1 MDALIYARLS
11 EDREP
16 GTEVA
21 GGVATSVDRQVHDC
35 LKWCELHGHRVAGIY
50 RDEGISGFSGARRP
64 EFERLLADARNGV
77 GRLIVVWRL
86 DRLSRNRPDFT
97 RVLDMC
103 DGGGIQLASVT
114 ESLDTST
121 PTGEAMRD
129 IIAIFARMESRN
141 ISVRVARARLEAAM
155 AGRPVPGGARPYGYA
170 ADKVTIIEA
179 EADVLR
185 EAARRVIRGES
196 LRSVAR
202 EFNARGLRPVQA
214 AKFSAGNL
222 GKLLANP
229 RYISRAVY
237 KGVEVADGQ
246 WPPILTVAV
255 HEQLKAV
262 LSNPARRSQAGR
274 PPVHLLVGGIL
285 RCGVCGDESHP
296 VALGARAPDKSGR
309 RYGCDGGDRE
319 AGRVH
324 LVVAAAPLERF
335 VTDAVLEALDGPK
348 LGKFLK
354 LRATNGDRELGDQLV
369 ADERRLR
376 DLATMYARDEIDK
389 PEWLVA
395 RPVLLQR
402 IRSARERLARRAEAA
417 ILADVGPEP
426 GALAKAWQ
434 RWTLE
439 QRRDVLR
446 LVLEAVIVSPA
457 TRRGPGF
464 DESRVELK
472 WRA

>member
-16 GTEVA
+16 GSEPA
-21 GGVATSVDRQVHDC
+21 GGVATSVDRQVADC

-77 GRLIVVWRL
+77 GRLIVCWRL

-97 RVLDMC
+97 RVLDLC
-103 DGGGIQLASVT
+103 DAGGVQLASVT
-114 ESLDTST
+114 ESLDSST

-141 ISVRVARARLEAAM
+141 ISVRVARAREEAAR

-170 ADKVTIIEA
+170 ADKVTIIPA
-179 EADVLR
+179 EVDVLR

-196 LRSVAR
+196 LRSIAR

-222 GKLLANP
+222 GKLLVNP

-237 KGVEVADGQ
+237 RGVEVGDGQ
-246 WPPILTVAV
+246 WPPILDVAT
-255 HEQLKAV
+255 HEALKAA
-262 LSNPARRSQAGR
+262 LSDPTRRSQAGR

-285 RCGVCGDESHP
+285 RCAVDGA
-296 VALGARAPDKSGR
+296 ALGARAPDKSGR
-309 RYGCDGGDRE
+309 RYGCEGGDRE
-319 AGRVH
+319 GGRVH
-324 LVVAAAPLERF
+324 LVVAAGPLEAF
-335 VTDAVLEALDGPK
+335 VTDAVLHALDGPK
-348 LGKFLK
+348 LGEFLK
-354 LRATNGDRELGDQLV
+354 LRTKNGDRELADQLV
-369 ADERRLR
+369 KDERRLPE
-376 DLATMYARDEIDK
+376 LAKMYARDEIGK
-389 PEWLVA
+389 PEWLAV
-395 RPVLLQR
+395 RDELLRR

-417 ILADVGPEP
+417 ILAEVGPEP
-426 GALAKAWQ
+426 GALAAAWQ

-457 TRRGPGF
+457 SRRGPGF

>member
-16 GTEVA
+16 DGEAA
-21 GGVATSVDRQVHDC
+21 GGVATSVDRQVADC

-77 GRLIVVWRL
+77 GRLIVCWRL

-103 DGGGIQLASVT
+103 DSGGVQLASVT

-155 AGRPVPGGARPYGYA
+155 AGRPVPGGARPFGYA
-170 ADKVTIIEA
+170 ADKVTIIPAEA
-179 EADVLR
+179 EALR
-185 EAARRVIRGES
+185 EAARRVVRGES
-196 LRSVAR
+196 LRSIAR
-202 EFNARGLRPVQA
+202 DFNSRGLRPVA
-214 AKFSAGNL
+214 APKFSAANL
-222 GKLLANP
+222 GKLLVNP
-229 RYISRAVY
+229 RYVGRAVY

-246 WPPILTVAV
+246 WPPILTVAT
-255 HEQLKAV
+255 HEQVKAV
-262 LSNPARRSQAGR
+262 LSNPARRTQAGR
-274 PPVHLLVGGIL
+274 PSVHLLVGGIL
-285 RCGVCGDESHP
+285 RCAVDGA
-296 VALGARAPDKSGR
+296 ALGARAPDKGVR

-324 LVVAAAPLERF
+324 LVVAAEPLERF

-348 LGKFLK
+348 LGEFLK
-354 LRATNGDRELGDQLV
+354 LRATNGDRELADQLV

-376 DLATMYARDEIDK
+376 ELATMFAQGEIDK
-389 PEWLVA
+389 PEWLAA
-395 RPVLLQR
+395 RPELKQR
-402 IRSARERLARRAEAA
+402 IASARERLARRAEAA

-426 GALAKAWQ
+426 GALAKAWK

-464 DESRVELK
+464 DERRVELK

>member
-16 GTEVA
+16 DGEPA
-21 GGVATSVDRQVHDC
+21 GGVATSVDRQVADC
-35 LKWCELHGHRVAGIY
+35 LKWCELHGHRAAGIY

-77 GRLIVVWRL
+77 GRLIVCWRL

-97 RVLDMC
+97 HVLDLC
-103 DGGGIQLASVT
+103 DAGGVQLASVT
-114 ESLDTST
+114 ESLDSST

-141 ISVRVARARLEAAM
+141 ISVRVARAREEAAR

-170 ADKVTIIEA
+170 ADKVTIIPA

-196 LRSVAR
+196 LRSIAR

-214 AKFSAGNL
+214 AKFSAANL
-222 GKLLANP
+222 GKLLVNP

-237 KGVEVADGQ
+237 RGVEVGDGQ
-246 WPPILTVAV
+246 WPPILDVAA
-255 HEQLKAV
+255 HEQLKAT

-274 PPVHLLVGGIL
+274 PPVHLLIGGIL
-285 RCGVCGDESHP
+285 RCAVDGA
-296 VALGARAPDKSGR
+296 ALGARAPDRSGR
-309 RYGCDGGDRE
+309 RYGCEGGDRE
-319 AGRVH
+319 GGRVH
-324 LVVAAAPLERF
+324 LVVAAGPLERF
-335 VTDAVLEALDGPK
+335 VTDAVLQALDGPK
-348 LGKFLK
+348 LAEFLK
-354 LRATNGDRELGDQLV
+354 LRTKNGDRELADQLV
-369 ADERRLR
+369 KDERRLPE
-376 DLATMYARDEIDK
+376 LAKMYARDEIGK
-389 PEWLVA
+389 PEWLAV
-395 RPVLLQR
+395 RDERLRR

-417 ILADVGPEP
+417 ILAEVGPEP
-426 GALAKAWQ
+426 GALAKAWG

-464 DESRVELK
+464 DESRVALR

>member
-16 GTEVA
+16 DGEAA
-21 GGVATSVDRQVHDC
+21 GGVATSVDRQVADC

-77 GRLIVVWRL
+77 GRLIVCWRL

-103 DGGGIQLASVT
+103 DSGGVQLASVT

-155 AGRPVPGGARPYGYA
+155 AGRPVPGGARPFGYA
-170 ADKVTIIEA
+170 ADKATIIPAEA
-179 EADVLR
+179 EALR
-185 EAARRVIRGES
+185 EAARRVVRGES
-196 LRSVAR
+196 LRSIAR
-202 EFNARGLRPVQA
+202 DFNSRGLRPVA
-214 AKFSAGNL
+214 APKFSAANL
-222 GKLLANP
+222 GKLLVNP
-229 RYISRAVY
+229 RYIGRAVY

-246 WPPILTVAV
+246 WPPILTVAT
-255 HEQLKAV
+255 HEQVKAV
-262 LSNPARRSQAGR
+262 LSNPARRTQAGR
-274 PPVHLLVGGIL
+274 PSVHLLVGGIL
-285 RCGVCGDESHP
+285 RCAVDGA
-296 VALGARAPDKSGR
+296 ALGARAPDKGVR

-324 LVVAAAPLERF
+324 LVVAAEPLERF
-335 VTDAVLEALDGPK
+335 VVDAVLEALDGPK
-348 LGKFLK
+348 LGEFLK
-354 LRATNGDRELGDQLV
+354 LRATNGDRELADQLV

-376 DLATMYARDEIDK
+376 ELATMYAAGEIDK
-389 PEWLVA
+389 PEWLAA
-395 RPVLLQR
+395 RDVLQRR

-426 GALAKAWQ
+426 GALAKAWK

-464 DESRVELK
+464 DESRVDLR

>member
-16 GTEVA
+16 GSEAA
-21 GGVATSVDRQVHDC
+21 GGVATSVDRQVADS
-35 LKWCELHGHRVAGIY
+35 LKWCELHDHRVAGIY

-77 GRLIVVWRL
+77 GRLIVCWRL

-103 DGGGIQLASVT
+103 DTGGVQLASVT

-129 IIAIFARMESRN
+129 ILAIFARMESRN

-155 AGRPVPGGARPYGYA
+155 AGRPVPGGARPFGYA
-170 ADKVTIIEA
+170 ADKVTIIPAEA
-179 EADVLR
+179 EVLR

-196 LRSVAR
+196 LRSLAR

-214 AKFSAGNL
+214 AKFSAANL

-229 RYISRAVY
+229 RYVGRAVY
-237 KGVEVADGQ
+237 KGVEVADGH
-246 WPPILTVAV
+246 WPPILDKAT
-255 HEQLKAV
+255 HEQLKAT

-285 RCGVCGDESHP
+285 RCAVDGA
-296 VALGARAPDKSGR
+296 ALGARAPDRSGR
-309 RYGCDGGDRE
+309 RYGCEGGDRE
-319 AGRVH
+319 GGRVH

-335 VTDAVLEALDGPK
+335 VESAVLHALDGPK
-348 LGKFLK
+348 LGEFLK
-354 LRATNGDRELGDQLV
+354 LRATNGDRELADQLV
-369 ADERRLR
+369 ADERRST
-376 DLATMYARDEIDK
+376 DLAAMYAAGEIGK
-389 PEWLVA
+389 PEWLAA
-395 RPVLLQR
+395 RPVLQQR

-426 GALAKAWQ
+426 GALAAAWQ

-446 LVLEAVIVSPA
+446 LVLEAVVVSPA

-464 DESRVELK
+464 DESRVELR

>member
-16 GTEVA
+16 GTEAA
-21 GGVATSVDRQVHDC
+21 GGVATSVDRQVADC
-35 LKWCELHGHRVAGIY
+35 LKWCELHGHRVVGIY

-64 EFERLLADARNGV
+64 EFERLLADARNRV
-77 GRLIVVWRL
+77 GNLIVCWRL

-103 DGGGIQLASVT
+103 DDGGVQLASVT

-170 ADKVTIIEA
+170 ADKVTIIPA

-196 LRSVAR
+196 LRSIAR

-246 WPPILTVAV
+246 WPPILDVAT
-255 HEQLKAV
+255 HEKLKAT

-285 RCGVCGDESHP
+285 RCAVDG
-296 VALGARAPDKSGR
+296 AAIGARAPDRWGR
-309 RYGCDGGDRE
+309 RYGCDGGNRE

-324 LVVAAAPLERF
+324 LVVAAAPLEQY
-335 VTDAVLEALDGPK
+335 VTDAVLHALDGPK
-348 LGKFLK
+348 LGEFLK
-354 LRATNGDRELGDQLV
+354 LRATNGDRELADQLV

-389 PEWLVA
+389 PEWLTA
-395 RPVLLQR
+395 RPVLQQR
-402 IRSARERLARRAEAA
+402 IRSARDRLARRAEAA

-426 GALAKAWQ
+426 GALAAAWK
-434 RWTLE
+434 RWTFE

-446 LVLEAVIVSPA
+446 LVLEAVVVSPA
-457 TRRGPGF
+457 ARRGPGF
-464 DESRVELK
+464 DTGRVELR

>member
-16 GTEVA
+16 GNEAA
-21 GGVATSVDRQVHDC
+21 GGVATSVDRQVADC
-35 LKWCELHGHRVAGIY
+35 LKWCELHDHRVVGIY

-64 EFERLLADARNGV
+64 EFERLLADARNRV
-77 GRLIVVWRL
+77 GRLIVCWRL

-103 DGGGIQLASVT
+103 DSGGIQLASVT

-155 AGRPVPGGARPYGYA
+155 AGRPVPGGARPFGYDR
-170 ADKVTIIEA
+170 DKVTIIPA

-196 LRSVAR
+196 LRSIAR

-222 GKLLANP
+222 GKLLVNP
-229 RYISRAVY
+229 RYVGRAVY

-246 WPPILTVAV
+246 WPPILDVAT
-255 HEQLKAV
+255 HEQLKAT

-285 RCGVCGDESHP
+285 RCAVDGA
-296 VALGARAPDKSGR
+296 ALGARAPDRWGR
-309 RYGCDGGDRE
+309 RYGCDGGNRE
-319 AGRVH
+319 GGRVH
-324 LVVAAAPLERF
+324 LVVAAGPLEKY
-335 VTDAVLEALDGPK
+335 VTDAVLHALDGPK
-348 LGKFLK
+348 LGEFLK
-354 LRATNGDRELGDQLV
+354 LRATNGDRELADQLV

-376 DLATMYARDEIDK
+376 ELATMFARGEIDK
-389 PEWLVA
+389 PEWLAA
-395 RPVLLQR
+395 RPELKQR
-402 IRSARERLARRAEAA
+402 IASARDRLARRAEAA

-426 GALAKAWQ
+426 GALAAAWK

-457 TRRGPGF
+457 TRRGPGL

>member
-16 GTEVA
+16 GTEAA
-21 GGVATSVDRQVHDC
+21 GGVATSVDRQVADC
-35 LKWCELHGHRVAGIY
+35 LKWCELHGHRVVGIY

-64 EFERLLADARNGV
+64 EFERLLADARTGV
-77 GRLIVVWRL
+77 GRLIVCWRL

-103 DGGGIQLASVT
+103 DGGDVQLASVT

-170 ADKVTIIEA
+170 ADKVTIIPA

-196 LRSVAR
+196 LRSIAR

-246 WPPILTVAV
+246 WPPILDVAT
-255 HEQLKAV
+255 HEQLKAT

-285 RCGVCGDESHP
+285 RCAVDGA
-296 VALGARAPDKSGR
+296 ALGARAPDKSGR
-309 RYGCDGGDRE
+309 RYGCEGGDRE

-324 LVVAAAPLERF
+324 LVVAAGPLERY
-335 VTDAVLEALDGPK
+335 VTDAVLVALDGPK
-348 LGKFLK
+348 LGEFLK
-354 LRATNGDRELGDQLV
+354 LRATNGDRELGDQLD
-369 ADERRLR
+369 ADERRFTEM
-376 DLATMYARDEIDK
+376 ATMYARDEIGK
-389 PEWLVA
+389 PEWLAA
-395 RPVLLQR
+395 RPVLQQR

-426 GALAKAWQ
+426 GALAAAWQ

-446 LVLEAVIVSPA
+446 LVLEAVVVSPA

-464 DESRVELK
+464 DESRVELL

>member
-16 GTEVA
+16 GSETA
-21 GGVATSVDRQVHDC
+21 GGVATSVDRQVADC
-35 LKWCELHGHRVAGIY
+35 LKWCELHGHQVAGIY

-77 GRLIVVWRL
+77 GRLIVCWRL

-103 DGGGIQLASVT
+103 DSGGIQLASVT

-155 AGRPVPGGARPYGYA
+155 AGRPTPGGARPFGYA
-170 ADKVTIIEA
+170 ADKVTVVEA
-179 EADVLR
+179 EAELLR

-196 LRSVAR
+196 LRSIAR
-202 EFNARGLRPVQA
+202 DFNARGLRPVQA
-214 AKFSAGNL
+214 PKFSAGNL
-222 GKLLANP
+222 GTLLTNP
-229 RYISRAVY
+229 RYVARAVY

-246 WPPILTVAV
+246 WPPILDVAV
-255 HEQLKAV
+255 HEQVKAV
-262 LSNPARRSQAGR
+262 LSNPARRTQAGR
-274 PPVHLLVGGIL
+274 PSVHLLVGGIL
-285 RCGVCGDESHP
+285 RCAVDGA
-296 VALGARAPDKSGR
+296 ALGARAPDKSGR
-309 RYGCDGGDRE
+309 RYGCEGGDRE

-324 LVVAAAPLERF
+324 LVVAAGPLERF
-335 VTDAVLEALDGPK
+335 VESAVLHALDGPK
-348 LGKFLK
+348 LSEFLK

-369 ADERRLR
+369 RDERRLR
-376 DLATMYARDEIDK
+376 ELATMFARGEIDK
-389 PEWLVA
+389 PEWLAA
-395 RPVLLQR
+395 RPELKQR
-402 IRSARERLARRAEAA
+402 IASARDRLARRAEAA

-426 GALAKAWQ
+426 GALAAAWQ

-457 TRRGPGF
+457 SRRGPGF
-464 DESRVELK
+464 DAGRVELK

>member
-16 GTEVA
+16 GTEAA
-21 GGVATSVDRQVHDC
+21 GGVATSVDRQVADC
-35 LKWCELHGHRVAGIY
+35 LKWCELHGHHVAGIY

-64 EFERLLADARNGV
+64 EFERLLADARTGV
-77 GRLIVVWRL
+77 GRLIVCWRL

-103 DGGGIQLASVT
+103 DGGGVQLASVT

-170 ADKVTIIEA
+170 PDKVTIIEA

-222 GKLLANP
+222 GKLLGNP
-229 RYISRAVY
+229 RYVARAVY

-246 WPPILTVAV
+246 WPPILDKAT
-255 HEQLKAV
+255 HEQLKAT

-285 RCGVCGDESHP
+285 RCAVDG
-296 VALGARAPDKSGR
+296 AAIGARAPDRWGR
-309 RYGCDGGDRE
+309 RYGCDGGNRE

-324 LVVAAAPLERF
+324 LVVAAAPLERY
-335 VTDAVLEALDGPK
+335 VTDAVLVALDGPK
-348 LGKFLK
+348 LGEFLK
-354 LRATNGDRELGDQLV
+354 LRATNGDRELADQLV
-369 ADERRLR
+369 RDERRLR
-376 DLATMYARDEIDK
+376 ELATMFARGEIDK

-395 RPVLLQR
+395 RPELKQR
-402 IRSARERLARRAEAA
+402 IASARDRLARRAEAA

-426 GALAKAWQ
+426 GALAAAWQ

-446 LVLEAVIVSPA
+446 LVLEAVVISPA
-457 TRRGPGF
+457 ARRGPGF
-464 DESRVELK
+464 DTGRVELR

>member
-16 GTEVA
+16 DGETA
-21 GGVATSVDRQVHDC
+21 GGVATSVDRQVADC

-64 EFERLLADARNGV
+64 EFERLLADARNRV
-77 GRLIVVWRL
+77 GQLIVCWRL

-97 RVLDMC
+97 RVLELCDM
-103 DGGGIQLASVT
+103 GGVELASVT
-114 ESLDTST
+114 ESLDSST
-121 PTGEAMRD
+121 PVGEAMRD
-129 IIAIFARMESRN
+129 ILATFARMESRN

-170 ADKVTIIEA
+170 ADKVTIIPAEA
-179 EADVLR
+179 EALR
-185 EAARRVIRGES
+185 EAARRVVRGES
-196 LRSVAR
+196 LRSIARRFNDRKLHPVA
-202 EFNARGLRPVQA
+202 AP
-214 AKFSAGNL
+214 KFSARNL
-222 GKLLANP
+222 GKLLVNP
-229 RYISRAVY
+229 RYVGRAVY

-246 WPPILTVAV
+246 WPPILDVAT
-255 HEQLKAV
+255 HEQVKAT
-262 LSNPARRSQAGR
+262 LSNPARRTQAGR
-274 PPVHLLVGGIL
+274 PSVHLLVGGIL
-285 RCGVCGDESHP
+285 RCAVHSTEARP
-296 VALGARAPDKSGR
+296 VALGARAPDKGVR
-309 RYGCDGGDRE
+309 RYGCNGGDRE

-324 LVVAAAPLERF
+324 MVIAAAPLEQF
-335 VTDAVLEALDGPK
+335 VVDAVLEALDGPK
-348 LGKFLK
+348 LGEFLK
-354 LRATNGDRELGDQLV
+354 LRATNGDRELADQLV

-376 DLATMYARDEIDK
+376 ELATMFARGEIDK
-389 PEWLVA
+389 PEWLTA
-395 RPVLLQR
+395 RPELKQR
-402 IRSARERLARRAEAA
+402 IASARERLARRAEAA

-426 GALAKAWQ
+426 GALAAAWK

-464 DESRVELK
+464 DESRVELR

>member
-16 GTEVA
+16 DGETA
-21 GGVATSVDRQVHDC
+21 GGVATSVDRQVADC

-64 EFERLLADARNGV
+64 EFERLLADARNRV
-77 GRLIVVWRL
+77 GQLIVCWRL

-103 DGGGIQLASVT
+103 DSGGVQLASVT

-170 ADKVTIIEA
+170 DDKVTIVPA

-185 EAARRVIRGES
+185 EAARRVVRGES
-196 LRSVAR
+196 LRSIAR
-202 EFNARGLRPVQA
+202 DFNARGLRPVA
-214 AKFSAGNL
+214 APKFSARNL
-222 GKLLANP
+222 GKLLVNP
-229 RYISRAVY
+229 RYVGRAVY

-246 WPPILTVAV
+246 WPPILTVAT
-255 HEQLKAV
+255 HEQLKAT
-262 LSNPARRSQAGR
+262 LSNPARRTQAGR
-274 PPVHLLVGGIL
+274 PSVHLLVGGIL
-285 RCGVCGDESHP
+285 RCAVDGA
-296 VALGARAPDKSGR
+296 ALGARAPDKGVR
-309 RYGCDGGDRE
+309 RYGCQGGDRE

-324 LVVAAAPLERF
+324 LVIAAAPLERF
-335 VTDAVLEALDGPK
+335 VESAVLHALDGPK
-348 LGKFLK
+348 LGEFLK
-354 LRATNGDRELGDQLV
+354 LRASNGDRELADQLV
-369 ADERRLR
+369 ADERRFTE
-376 DLATMYARDEIDK
+376 LATMYAAGEIDK
-389 PEWLVA
+389 PEWLAA
-395 RPVLLQR
+395 RDVLQRR

-417 ILADVGPEP
+417 ILGDVGTEP
-426 GALAKAWQ
+426 GALAAAWQ

-464 DESRVELK
+464 DERRVELR

>member
-16 GTEVA
+16 DGEAA
-21 GGVATSVDRQVHDC
+21 GGVATSVDRQVADC

-77 GRLIVVWRL
+77 GRLIVCWRL

-97 RVLDMC
+97 RVLDLC
-103 DGGGIQLASVT
+103 DAGGVQLASVT
-114 ESLDTST
+114 ESLDSST

-141 ISVRVARARLEAAM
+141 ISVRVARAREEAAR

-170 ADKVTIIEA
+170 ADKVTVIPGEA
-179 EADVLR
+179 AVLR
-185 EAARRVIRGES
+185 EAARRVARGES

-202 EFNARGLRPVQA
+202 DFNARGLRPVA
-214 AKFSAGNL
+214 APRFSSSNL

-229 RYISRAVY
+229 RYIARAVY

-246 WPPILTVAV
+246 WPAILDVAA
-255 HEQLKAV
+255 HEQVKAV
-262 LSNPARRSQAGR
+262 LSNPARRTQAGR
-274 PPVHLLVGGIL
+274 PSVHLLVGGIL
-285 RCGVCGDESHP
+285 RCAVDGA
-296 VALGARAPDKSGR
+296 ALGARAPDQGTR
-309 RYGCDGGDRE
+309 RYGCQGGDRE

-324 LVVAAAPLERF
+324 LVVTAAPLERF
-335 VTDAVLEALDGPK
+335 VEAAVLHALDGPK
-348 LGKFLK
+348 LGEFLK
-354 LRATNGDRELGDQLV
+354 LRTRNGDRELGDQLV
-369 ADERRLR
+369 RDERRFTEM
-376 DLATMYARDEIDK
+376 ATMYARDEIGK
-389 PEWLVA
+389 PEWMAA
-395 RPVLLQR
+395 RPVLQQR
-402 IRSARERLARRAEAA
+402 IRSARDRLARRAEAA
-417 ILADVGPEP
+417 ILADVGTEP
-426 GALAKAWQ
+426 GALVAAWK

-446 LVLEAVIVSPA
+446 LVLEAVIVHPA
-457 TRRGPGF
+457 ARRGPGF
-464 DESRVELK
+464 DERRVELR